1 MKKDTIPCVTF
12 GLFLTTKV
20 TWACAVFTPA
30 WLVVTRI
37 YPKKEEFHTSIF
49 YYIHCNSTKCI
60 AQGYT
65 YMYDMSGSNVPNS
78 IDETGI
84 WQRMRY
90 MIPFAV
96 YLTSSILVVML
107 PKSCSCIRMSAFKI
121 LAVSS
126 LPLIAVTIQMELVI
140 EDVVSVSSH
149 KLPDIYSVK
158 FPWSIFIA
166 GISWMFGIISCV
178 FYHLVLRSLL
188 HVPRFSEY
196 HQGTEE
202 QPSDRFLISDTF
214 LVRSSP
220 IVREHSEL

>member
-1 MKKDTIPCVTF
+1 MNFYRKCWFDPFEEQFISP
-12 GLFLTTKV
+12 FLSDCPSLMLGI
-20 TWACAVFTPA
+20 A
-30 WLVVTRI
+30 
-37 YPKKEEFHTSIF
+37 
-49 YYIHCNSTKCI
+49 IHCIQCWRVGYVSLLTHSFIKKYFFPISNKLFVCI
-60 AQGYT
+60 
-65 YMYDMSGSNVPNS
+65 S
-78 IDETGI
+78 
-84 WQRMRY
+84 
-90 MIPFAV
+90 
-96 YLTSSILVVML
+96 
-107 PKSCSCIRMSAFKI
+107 
-121 LAVSS
+121 
-126 LPLIAVTIQMELVI
+126 VTIQMELVI

-220 IVREHSEL
+220 IVRGHSEL